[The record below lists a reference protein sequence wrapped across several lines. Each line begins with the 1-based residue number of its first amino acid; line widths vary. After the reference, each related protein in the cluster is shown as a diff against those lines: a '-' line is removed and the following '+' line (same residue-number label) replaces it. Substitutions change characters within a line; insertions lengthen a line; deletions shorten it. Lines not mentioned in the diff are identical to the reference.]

1 VAYGRDTFVAVG
13 DNGTIV
19 TSPNGAAWA
28 ATDSRTHQG
37 LKKVAFGDPTFVA
50 VGANGTILTSPDG
63 ANWAV
68 GASGTSRHLDGV
80 TYGGKTFAAVGE
92 AILTSPDG
100 VTWTEI
106 VPRMNQRFLAVA
118 YGGGT
123 FAAVADNGAIFTSP
137 DASVWTQ
144 RNSGTHF
151 NLLAIAYGEGSFV
164 ATGEKGTLLQSDSLP
179 SPQIS
184 VSPAS
189 LNFGSVNLSNS
200 STQTL
205 TISNSGSAGLTI
217 QRLTIGGANII
228 DFVTQND
235 NCTGT
240 TLPPSQDCTVQII
253 FSPHF
258 TGSQSA
264 TLSILSNDPNTPTQT
279 VSLSGSSSGF
289 STSSSGAVC
298 FISSLADGSG
308 LGKYVDLIRKFRDGF
323 LLQSDLGKVL
333 VDFYYQNSPSL
344 VDFIARHDFMREVM
358 RMGLVPLA
366 AISYVAL
373 YTSPAEKAILFTLMN
388 GAVIAWF
395 ITRGRSRKLR
405 ERRVSCSL

>member
-13 DNGTIV
+13 DNGAIV

-28 ATDSRTHQG
+28 VTDSGTHQG
-37 LKKVAFGDPTFVA
+37 LKKVAFGDHTFVA

-68 GASGTSRHLDGV
+68 ETSGDSGHLEGIV
-80 TYGGKTFAAVGE
+80 FGKNIFVAVGE
-92 AILTSPDG
+92 AILTSPNG
-100 VTWTEI
+100 VTWTERA
-106 VPRMNQRFLAVA
+106 PRMNHRFLGVA

-137 DASVWTQ
+137 DGSVWTQ

-151 NLLAIAYGEGSFV
+151 NLLAIAYGEGNFV
-164 ATGEKGTLLQSDSLP
+164 ATGENGTLLQSDSLP

-184 VSPAS
+184 VSSPS
-189 LNFGSVNLSNS
+189 LDFGSVNVGNS
-200 STQTL
+200 SSQTL
-205 TISNSGSAGLTI
+205 TISNSGSAGLII
-217 QRLTIGGANII
+217 QRLTIGGANLI

-235 NCTGT
+235 HCTGT
-240 TLPPSQDCTVQII
+240 TLPPSQNCTVEIT

-264 TLSILSNDPNTPTQT
+264 TLSISSNDPNTPTQT

-289 STSSSGAVC
+289 SVSSSGSSC
-298 FISSLADGSG
+298 FISSLADSSG
-308 LGKYVDLIRKFRDGF
+308 LGKYVDPIRKFRDAF
-323 LLQSDLGKVL
+323 LLESELGKIL
-333 VDFYYQNSPSL
+333 VHFYYQNSPSL

-395 ITRGRSRKLR
+395 IIRGRSRRLR
-405 ERRVSCSL
+405 QRRVSCSL